1 MPMAKPVGNLV
12 SRTATIRLNGP
23 LATVFP
29 LFGAVREKDWAEGWD
44 PQLVY
49 STTGLL
55 DEHMVFRT
63 RTEYPE
69 EESDK
74 TWVVSKLDTERA
86 LVEYTVFSSARLYWI
101 TVRCRENDEGRG
113 TLAEVTYT
121 FTALTEAGEALIRK
135 AARDMYARDL
145 EDWDADINRYL
156 SAGPTAEAR

>member
-1 MPMAKPVGNLV
+1 MGAVGRLV
-12 SRTATIRLNGP
+12 SRTATIQLNGP
-23 LATVFP
+23 VSVVFP
-29 LFGAVREKDWAEGWD
+29 LFGAVREKDWAEGFD

-55 DEHMVFRT
+55 DEHMVFTT

-74 TWVVSKLDTERA
+74 TWVVSSLDTERA
-86 LVEYTVFSSARLYWI
+86 FLEYTVFTSARLYWI
-101 TVRCRENDEGRG
+101 TIRCREDDGGRR

-121 FTALTEAGEALIRK
+121 FTALTEAGESLIRK
-135 AARDMYARDL
+135 AARDMYAQDL
-145 EDWDADINRYL
+145 KDWEADINRYL